1 MDIEMKK
8 KKKKEIRFEMIDTW
22 WKNRLEDEVGCCS
35 KNSFRLFFFL
45 PLENFY
51 NNFDY
56 LQNVIRYT

>member
-45 PLENFY
+45 ALENFY